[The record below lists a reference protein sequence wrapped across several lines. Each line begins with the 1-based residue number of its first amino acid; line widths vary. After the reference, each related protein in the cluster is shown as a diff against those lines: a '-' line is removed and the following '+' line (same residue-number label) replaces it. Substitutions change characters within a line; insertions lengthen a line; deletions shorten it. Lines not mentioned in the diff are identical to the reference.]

1 MFVSLP
7 YSWPKPHL
15 KSRRSA
21 GFTLIEI
28 IIVVAIIGTMVA
40 FLGLSLSRDTD
51 RMARLEAKRFH
62 AVVNEVRDE
71 AILVGQNY
79 LLSVNDKSGSYSF
92 SSMLADGGQ
101 PAIYEDGLLKLRK
114 VQNGVNMKWQ
124 VFEQFE
130 DDDEDE
136 DDSGSNDA
144 VVLISSLGEITPF
157 EASFIGDESAVTVY
171 LDDKGQLAQ
180 TTKSS
185 GLF

>member
-1 MFVSLP
+1 MQILP
-7 YSWPKPHL
+7 PYLWPKPHL
-15 KSRRSA
+15 KSQRSA

-40 FLGLSLSRDTD
+40 FLGMSLSRDTD

-71 AILVGQNY
+71 AILAGQNY

-92 SSMLADGGQ
+92 SRMLADSRQ
-101 PAIYEDGLLKLRK
+101 AAIYEDGLLKPRK
-114 VQNGVNMKWQ
+114 VQNGVSMKWR

-130 DDDEDE
+130 NDDDA
-136 DDSGSNDA
+136 GSIGP

-171 LDDKGQLAQ
+171 LDDRGQLAQ

-185 GLF
+185 GVF